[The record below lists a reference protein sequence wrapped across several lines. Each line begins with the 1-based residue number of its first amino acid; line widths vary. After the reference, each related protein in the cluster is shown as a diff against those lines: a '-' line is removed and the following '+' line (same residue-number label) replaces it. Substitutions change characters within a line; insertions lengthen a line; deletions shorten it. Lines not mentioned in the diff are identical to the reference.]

1 MLPAGMIW
9 QKRSN
14 SHTQSAFPH
23 LTIARQSSSFHPI
36 SQKQTGLS
44 ADGIN
49 RCLSADSEK
58 TATADFRTR
67 EDKRLMIKFR
77 NLTLTLM
84 LTATATTFSA
94 PLTAATKLVINSMH
108 SDPTARKSFEAV
120 LGAFKKENPDIDVV
134 VNVVDH
140 ESYKIQIRTWLPNNP
155 PDVATWF
162 AGNRARYFVEK
173 GLVEPIDDVWQKT
186 ASQFGAGTTAAIS
199 FNQHAYL
206 MPVTYYHWGFYY
218 RKDLFKKAGINAAPK
233 TWEDFIAT
241 TQKLKTAGLTPITI
255 GVKDGWPAAAWFDFM
270 NMRINGF
277 PFHMAL
283 LNGTESYT
291 DPRVKNTMNRWKELL
306 QSGAFPSNAAAMT
319 WQEACAMM
327 WQGKAA
333 MYLMGNFISTEIP
346 ANLRNEVGFFPFP
359 TIDPKIPTAEV
370 APTDVYFIP
379 AKAKNK
385 DNAKK
390 FLAFLAQPSSQ
401 QIINDIAKLLPA
413 NTATKVPNADAFQKA
428 GAELLKN
435 ATNLSQFYDRDANPE
450 VAKVGMDGFVE
461 FMSFPDRM
469 DAVLSKIDKTRLR
482 VNR

>member
-1 MLPAGMIW
+1 M
-9 QKRSN
+9 KK
-14 SHTQSAFPH
+14 F
-23 LTIARQSSSFHPI
+23 
-36 SQKQTGLS
+36 GLS
-44 ADGIN
+44 TAFLFA
-49 RCLSADSEK
+49 CLLSSLSGTKLYGAS
-58 TATADFRTR
+58 
-67 EDKRLMIKFR
+67 
-77 NLTLTLM
+77 
-84 LTATATTFSA
+84 
-94 PLTAATKLVINSMH
+94 KLVINSMH
-108 SDPTARKSFEAV
+108 SDPTAKKSFEAV
-120 LGAFKKENPDIDVV
+120 LNAFKKENPDIDVV

-155 PDVATWF
+155 PDIATWF

-173 GLVEPIDDVWQKT
+173 GLIEPIDDVWAKN

-199 FNQHAYL
+199 FNNHAYL

-218 RKDLFKKAGINAAPK
+218 RKDLFQKAGVATPPK
-233 TWEDFIAT
+233 TWNEFVAAIK
-241 TQKLKTAGLTPITI
+241 KLKTAGLTPVTI
-255 GVKDGWPAAAWFDFM
+255 GTKDGWPAAAWFDFL

-283 LNGTESYT
+283 LNGAESYN
-291 DPRVKNTMNRWKELL
+291 DDRVKKTMTAWKELL
-306 QSGAFPSNAAAMT
+306 QNGAFPSNAPAMT
-319 WQEACAMM
+319 WQEASAMM

-346 ANLRNEVGFFPFP
+346 PHLRNEVGFFPFP
-359 TIDPKIPTAEV
+359 SYDSKISSAEV

-385 DNAKK
+385 DTAKK

-413 NTATKVPNADAFQKA
+413 NTATKIPNADPFQLA
-428 GAELLKN
+428 GADLLKN
-435 ATNLSQFYDRDANPE
+435 ASNLSQFYDRDANPE

-469 DAVLSKIDKTRLR
+469 DAVLAKIDKTRMR
-482 VNR
+482 VKR